1 MKILQIILLI
11 LLKTPNQGHLKHIF
25 HSKIL
30 WNLEVALFDFTRHKT
45 LVHSARFPYSSLMRA
60 KQNQIY
66 LL

>member
-30 WNLEVALFDFTRHKT
+30 WNLEVALLILPGTKLLST
-45 LVHSARFPYSSLMRA
+45 APGSLTA
-60 KQNQIY
+60 V
-66 LL
+66 